1 MLTKWKIYYRYIYP
15 KSLTALITE
24 LYIMIAGGTVEEIVQ
39 VFFFFFFFFF
49 ETINNSLFG
58 HVKRLYSGANTE
70 WA

>member
-1 MLTKWKIYYRYIYP
+1 MYP
-15 KSLTALITE
+15 KSLIARITE

-39 VFFFFFFFFF
+39 FFFFFFK
-49 ETINNSLFG
+49 TINNSLFG

>member
-39 VFFFFFFFFF
+39 VFFFFFF